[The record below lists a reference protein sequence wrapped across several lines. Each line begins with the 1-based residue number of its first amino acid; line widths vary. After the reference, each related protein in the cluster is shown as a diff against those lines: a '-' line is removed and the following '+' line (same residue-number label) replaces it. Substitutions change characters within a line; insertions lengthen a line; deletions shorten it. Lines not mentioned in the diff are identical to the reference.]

1 MRIFKNYA
9 FLFFVSFLLLP
20 ISIFTG
26 LYFTSVSY
34 EEERA
39 FDKNKHALEVLELL
53 INSEKNMVKK
63 KWDNDIFK
71 VNSIISLLYKKNFP
85 FEVSKIW
92 AVSVDP
98 VEGIQEIYNNFD
110 ENIKLRPSDYLFE
123 GSDPWNRIFANNVLG
138 EGFYVTLKKMNNS
151 SIILVA
157 AKKEQLFVDELW
169 YVSRSSFFSIVLSL
183 GVFMCLALL
192 VRNCLY
198 KSSNQFTETINDII
212 NNREYSVNYLNKY
225 LCKSEIDLIG
235 KVGAMKDN
243 FEALLCE
250 AKSEKEKLDIVLK
263 RFQNGVIVVSADHRI
278 VSLNIMAEKITAYRS
293 EDIIGKEFSDVF
305 KLISLETGE
314 RVPSPVFK
322 VLHDTVGLN
331 VNSKFKLNKR
341 GVGDVIIALSASSVL
356 YDSAGTKEAIV
367 IIRDITGEALK
378 SERLE
383 KTNKQL
389 ISDIENINLLFDVA
403 KIAMWELDTQTN
415 IIYAEKN
422 YYSLLHIKQKKTLN
436 FYDELISRINNSE
449 AILEIFNNLSEF
461 VDEGFAVN
469 LSVQGDDGINRRIL
483 CCGRVCKSEEE
494 NKYSRIRG
502 IIIGM
507 TNEENFYEKL
517 GDKNK
522 ANITSI
528 KRLKQVYQLAKLFF
542 WEYDVKRDVIT
553 GDDNFVN
560 IFKKFGDNI
569 QSGTLNMALQH
580 IEPEYLSKLRKI
592 VAEAVASQ
600 NKSCTFEFVTV
611 PDKNGRSGYMKN
623 YLNFDYDEAGI
634 LTGSYGVVLDIT
646 DEHERQLKL
655 SHISK
660 MESIGALAG
669 GIASDFD
676 SIFSSIFALLEILE
690 NKVRECDG
698 VAFKCCGDIR
708 ELCEKAGDF
717 TQKLLLFSRKDKA
730 EHEDFNLNEMVEN
743 TTVILKH
750 SITNYIDIDYNSFIT
765 EAFIRGNITELQNL
779 ILNIGINARD
789 AILKKESSI
798 KSFNGLINIRI
809 LKYNPTVCHSS
820 LVCGEINPDIEYVV
834 IEIEDNGVG
843 ICADDIGRILDPFY
857 TTKVEGKGMGLGL
870 SLLEGTISAHSG
882 AVCVESKE
890 GVGSIFSVIL
900 PLLVKYNSADN
911 KTAQFSK
918 AQHNVEFSVEQT
930 HGAKGTI
937 LIVDD
942 EPVMRFIY
950 KQLLAEQGYRVID
963 AVNGRD
969 GISKFVENQE
979 FIIGVIMDLQMAEMD
994 GKEAFR
1000 KILEFDKDIKVV
1012 FISGYL
1018 SNDSKQELLDMGAVG
1033 VLSKPFRKKIFV
1045 QNIEQLFAK

>member
-1 MRIFKNYA
+1 MRIFKNYI
-9 FLFFVSFLLLP
+9 FLFFVSLFFLP
-20 ISIFTG
+20 ISIFIG
-26 LYFTSVSY
+26 LYITSSSY
-34 EEERA
+34 EEEKA
-39 FDKNKHALEVLELL
+39 FDKNKHALEALELL
-53 INSEKNMVKK
+53 INSENNTTKK
-63 KWDNDIFK
+63 QWDNDIFK
-71 VNSIISLLYKKNFP
+71 VNSIIRLLYKNKLP

-98 VEGIQEIYNNFD
+98 VDGIQEVYNNFD
-110 ENIKLRPSDYLFE
+110 ENIKLKPSDYLFE
-123 GSDPWNRIFANNVLG
+123 GNDSWNRIFVKNVLG

-157 AKKEQLFVDELW
+157 AKNEQLFIDELW
-169 YVSRSSFFSIVLSL
+169 YVGKNSLFSIILSL
-183 GVFMCLALL
+183 LVFICLALL
-192 VRNCLY
+192 VRNYLH

-212 NNREYSVNYLNKY
+212 NNREYTVNSLEKY
-225 LCKSEIDLIG
+225 LHPPEINLID

-243 FEALLCE
+243 FVDLLCE
-250 AKSEKEKLDIVLK
+250 AKSKNEKLEVVLK
-263 RFQNGVIVVSADHRI
+263 RLQNGVIVVSADHRI
-278 VSLNIMAEKITAYRS
+278 VSMNIMAEKITGYPS

-305 KLISLETGE
+305 QLVSLETGE
-314 RVPSPVFK
+314 RVPSPVLK
-322 VLHDTVGLN
+322 VLYDTVGLN
-331 VNSKFKLNKR
+331 VNSSFRFNKS
-341 GVGDVIIALSASSVL
+341 GGGDVIIALSASSVI
-356 YDSAGTKEAIV
+356 YDSSSTKEVIV
-367 IIRDITGEALK
+367 VIRDITGEALK
-378 SERLE
+378 AESLE
-383 KTNKQL
+383 KTNEQL
-389 ISDIENINLLFDVA
+389 ISDIENINSLFEVA

-415 IIYAEKN
+415 ILYAEKN
-422 YYSLLHIKQKKTLN
+422 YYSLLHIKQKKAPN
-436 FYDELISRINNSE
+436 FYDELIPRINNSE
-449 AILEIFNNLSEF
+449 AILEVFDDLSAF
-461 VDEGFAVN
+461 VDEGFAIS

-483 CCGRVCKSEEE
+483 YCGRVCRSKEE

-502 IIIGM
+502 IIIGV
-507 TNEENFYEKL
+507 TSEENFYEEL

-522 ANITSI
+522 VNIASN

-580 IEPEYLSKLRKI
+580 IEPEYLAMLRKV
-592 VAEAVASQ
+592 VAEAVANQ

-611 PDKNGRSGYMKN
+611 PDKNGRIGYMKN
-623 YLNFDYDEAGI
+623 YLNFDYDDAGI

-655 SHISK
+655 SHTSK

-676 SIFSSIFALLEILE
+676 NIFSSILALLEMLE
-690 NKVRECDG
+690 SKVRECDG
-698 VAFKCCGDIR
+698 VASKCCGDIR

-750 SITNYIDIDYNSFIT
+750 SITNNVDIDYNSFLT

-789 AILKKESSI
+789 AILKKESGI
-798 KSFNGLINIRI
+798 KSFSGLINIRI
-809 LKYNPTVCHSS
+809 LKYNPSVCHS
-820 LVCGEINPDIEYVV
+820 LLICGEINPDIEYVV
-834 IEIEDNGVG
+834 IEVEDNGIG
-843 ICADDIGRILDPFY
+843 ISADDIDKILDPFY
-857 TTKVEGKGMGLGL
+857 TTKVEGKGMGFGL
-870 SLLEGTISAHSG
+870 SLLEGIISAHCG
-882 AVCVESKE
+882 AVCVESKD

-900 PLLVKYNSADN
+900 PLLIEYNSVDD
-911 KTAQFSK
+911 KTVGGSRVQDK
-918 AQHNVEFSVEQT
+918 VEFTGEQT
-930 HGAKGTI
+930 QGVKGTI

-950 KQLLAEQGYRVID
+950 KQLLAEQGYKVID

-969 GISKFVENQE
+969 GISKFVKNQE
-979 FIIGVIMDLQMAEMD
+979 LVIGVIMDLQMAEMD

-1033 VLSKPFRKKIFV
+1033 VLSKPFRKKVFV
-1045 QNIEQLFAK
+1045 QNIEQLFVK